1 MNPSI
6 TSCNLWKVDHL
17 SSLLSNSEN
26 FVPFVF
32 LTETHCKPYM
42 TKAQLDIENYTIH
55 RADRRLRRKGGSLIY
70 VHEVFD
76 VSSSLC
82 FDNQFVEVALVHI
95 DDIKVSLVC
104 VYRPPNCPLSKF
116 KEAIQFIQEN
126 LKENDDWTVI
136 IAGDFNLP
144 VIDWTDLTL
153 KPGYLIEEQN
163 SALLLLETKS
173 RTFTTQYVDVPTRRE
188 SDGAE
193 NTLDL
198 FFTNDSEL
206 FQEVS
211 AEDTIMSD
219 HDLVTIDLGYNFS
232 SQAPPEEESIC
243 QRIDEAQSLSHLNF
257 TKANFSLIN
266 EELKSIDWNSL
277 HVSNSEEGF
286 VDIFYDTILDICKKH
301 VPLKLKPH
309 EAGSKNASERV
320 SKSTSRILRNISRK
334 RRKIKKHLEFLKTFQ
349 PHSPTI
355 QALQNKLKTLEV
367 ESKDAITKDKQIQER
382 KAVATMKSNPRHF
395 YSYAKRF
402 AKRKSRIGP
411 LKLKHG
417 NVTELI
423 KDPKRMADALQNQ
436 FKSVFSDPNTINAD
450 EFNCE
455 NTRNHP
461 DNPTIQSF
469 DFTIEDIIKAICE
482 IKSSSSSGEDGITAS
497 ILKNCKDGLAYPIY
511 LIWKSSFNSGF
522 IYQKF
527 LTQMITPVHK
537 KGSRS
542 KPVNYRPISLTSH
555 IIKIFERIV
564 RDKLVDYLECNNLL
578 NSFQHGFRHGHSCL
592 SELLA
597 HYDDLLTNLS
607 QGNDVD
613 VIYLDFAK
621 AFDKVDHRV
630 LLKKIRALGIS
641 GKLYKWIKSF
651 LSNRFQK
658 VVVDG
663 AHSFITLVISGVPQG
678 TVLGPILFLIYL
690 NDINSSIENGSA
702 IRSFADDSRLLK
714 AIATSEDS
722 SSLQLD
728 LQNVISWATTNN
740 MLLHQDKFELMQY
753 TTSLNNHTKT
763 LLESLPFNEYSR
775 YYNTSDGLELV
786 PSEQVQD
793 LGVLLSSKLDFSPH
807 INQIVDKA
815 CSKAAWV
822 LSVFQCRN
830 VDTMMTLYKS
840 MVRPLLEYCCPLW
853 NPSKAADI
861 QCLESVQRN
870 FTSKIAG
877 FQSLNYWERL
887 SQLKLMS
894 LQRRR
899 ERFCIIYMWKI
910 LNCNAPNDISV
921 NWSHSP
927 RLGFKAVVPRMSRN
941 RKISS
946 ILEASFCVNGAQL
959 WNTLPKAINS
969 EAVFH
974 SFKRQLDDYLL
985 SFPDEPAFGGYCTR
999 HNNSLLQWSNYRF

>member
-1 MNPSI
+1 M
-6 TSCNLWKVDHL
+6 
-17 SSLLSNSEN
+17 
-26 FVPFVF
+26 
-32 LTETHCKPYM
+32 
-42 TKAQLDIENYTIH
+42 
-55 RADRRLRRKGGSLIY
+55 
-70 VHEVFD
+70 
-76 VSSSLC
+76 
-82 FDNQFVEVALVHI
+82 
-95 DDIKVSLVC
+95 
-104 VYRPPNCPLSKF
+104 
-116 KEAIQFIQEN
+116 
-126 LKENDDWTVI
+126 
-136 IAGDFNLP
+136 
-144 VIDWTDLTL
+144 
-153 KPGYLIEEQN
+153 
-163 SALLLLETKS
+163 
-173 RTFTTQYVDVPTRRE
+173 
-188 SDGAE
+188 
-193 NTLDL
+193 
-198 FFTNDSEL
+198 
-206 FQEVS
+206 
-211 AEDTIMSD
+211 
-219 HDLVTIDLGYNFS
+219 
-232 SQAPPEEESIC
+232 
-243 QRIDEAQSLSHLNF
+243 
-257 TKANFSLIN
+257 
-266 EELKSIDWNSL
+266 
-277 HVSNSEEGF
+277 
-286 VDIFYDTILDICKKH
+286 KKH
-301 VPLKLKPH
+301 MQ
-309 EAGSKNASERV
+309 
-320 SKSTSRILRNISRK
+320 
-334 RRKIKKHLEFLKTFQ
+334 FLKTFQ

-367 ESKDAITKDKQIQER
+367 ESKDAITKDKQAQER

-423 KDPKRMADALQNQ
+423 NDPKRMADALQNQ

-450 EFNCE
+450 ELNCE
-455 NTRNHP
+455 DTRNHP

-497 ILKNCKDGLAYPIY
+497 ILKSCKDGLAYPIY

-564 RDKLVDYLECNNLL
+564 RDKLVNYLESNNLL
-578 NSFQHGFRHGHSCL
+578 HSFQHGFRHGHSCL

-663 AHSFITLVISGVPQG
+663 AHSYITLVISGVPQG

-714 AIATSEDS
+714 AIASSEDS

-775 YYNTSDGLELV
+775 YYNTSDGLELI

-793 LGVLLSSKLDFSPH
+793 LGVLLSSNLDFSPH
-807 INQIVDKA
+807 INLIVDKA

-853 NPSKAADI
+853 SPSKVSDI
-861 QCLESVQRN
+861 QSLESVQRN
-870 FTSKIAG
+870 FTCKIAG
-877 FQSLNYWERL
+877 FESLNYWERL

-921 NWSHSP
+921 NWNHSP

-946 ILEASFCVNGAQL
+946 ILEASFSVSGARL
-959 WNTLPKAINS
+959 WNTLPKPINS
-969 EAVFH
+969 ETVFH
-974 SFKRQLDDYLL
+974 SFKRQLDDHLL
-985 SFPDEPAFGGYCTR
+985 SLPDEPAIGGYCTR
-999 HNNSLLQWSNYRF
+999 HNNSLLQWSNYRL